1 MGKHAGD
8 RRREHAGIFPRLH
21 GDGVH
26 GIVHVLLNGRAQALL
41 AALQAREIRCIALPA
56 VRERRVRARDG
67 IAQRDAAVLIVL
79 PDIRAERRAEGLVDM
94 HIQIARAGG
103 GKPAALQQGLIAAQQ
118 RQLLLH
124 RHGAQVAC
132 LPAQH
137 TVTIHLKTA
146 HNRVVADGRVRLC
159 HGGQRIKLLL
169 QAVRLRCGAVIPAL
183 SVIDAHE
190 CAAAAALGALL
201 QPAVLE
207 YERRFRHVLH
217 TDIRI

>member
-1 MGKHAGD
+1 MGKHTGD

-26 GIVHVLLNGRAQALL
+26 GIVHVLRNGRAQALL

-56 VRERRVRARDG
+56 IRERGVRARDG

-79 PDIRAERRAEGLVDM
+79 PDIRAERGAERLIHM
-94 HIQIARAGG
+94 HVKITRTGG
-103 GKPAALQQGLIAAQQ
+103 SKPAALQQGLIGSQQ
-118 RQLLLH
+118 RQLLIQ
-124 RHGAQVAC
+124 RHVPQVAC

-137 TVTIHLKTA
+137 TVTVYLKAA
-146 HNRVVADGRVRLC
+146 HNGVVADGRVRLC
-159 HGGQRIKLLL
+159 HGSQRVKLLL

-183 SVIDAHE
+183 SVIDAHK

-201 QPAVLE
+201 QLAVLE